1 MRYLIENEY
10 NNFGVWEADSEEDA
24 LDLLAQSEGYAN
36 FAEVMAEQPDLK
48 FVVST
53 L

>member
-10 NNFGVWEADSEEDA
+10 VSFGVWEADSEADA
-24 LDLLAQSEGYAN
+24 LDLLAQSEGYEN
-36 FAEVMAEQPDLK
+36 FAAVMAEQPDLR